1 MKRIACSE
9 GMVKSAVA
17 EFIGC
22 WSAGG
27 KASLSLDTQGGATT
41 ITFTCT
47 LGHPDAPLHKPSH
60 SHRRKRHRGP
70 AEKQRSRERAALHQM
85 RSKLALPTAPSP
97 TFSPSL
103 PSLPIS
109 PTPASVVDE
118 MPVTYRSCK
127 RCGLPCK
134 NHPAPGYGMA
144 TCQVSLAVSPST
156 PSSPKETLRD
166 ANDSMV
172 DLLSSPVKDSR
183 NESCYNCGERL
194 SPTHQCYETEL
205 TENDTLSQPPSP
217 GPTPT
222 PTPGSTPTPSS
233 ASPSPSTAISS
244 ASPSKEPAN
253 YRGLVDAYI
262 LCAEEG
268 YEALGL
274 RGQVLP
280 SEQDRPASQKI
291 KKSLSNV
298 LDACISFT
306 YEAFCKKYPELS
318 HDIIVS
324 KVTPLF
330 LEAKQHVPYDDIIQ
344 RLTEFRISSL
354 LSKYN
359 PEPKLDWTSP
369 KRNRKKK

>member
-1 MKRIACSE
+1 MLSVSQKDLDSFFLGLWGFKNSGNTWR
-9 GMVKSAVA
+9 MVKRNSG
-17 EFIGC
+17 FIEV
-22 WSAGG
+22 WL
-27 KASLSLDTQGGATT
+27 K
-41 ITFTCT
+41 
-47 LGHPDAPLHKPSH
+47 
-60 SHRRKRHRGP
+60 
-70 AEKQRSRERAALHQM
+70 
-85 RSKLALPTAPSP
+85 
-97 TFSPSL
+97 
-103 PSLPIS
+103 
-109 PTPASVVDE
+109 
-118 MPVTYRSCK
+118 TYFIYVC
-127 RCGLPCK
+127 
-134 NHPAPGYGMA
+134 
-144 TCQVSLAVSPST
+144 
-156 PSSPKETLRD
+156 
-166 ANDSMV
+166 
-172 DLLSSPVKDSR
+172 
-183 NESCYNCGERL
+183 
-194 SPTHQCYETEL
+194 
-205 TENDTLSQPPSP
+205 
-217 GPTPT
+217 
-222 PTPGSTPTPSS
+222 
-233 ASPSPSTAISS
+233 STAISS
-244 ASPSKEPAN
+244 AEPSKEPAN

-280 SEQDRPASQKI
+280 SEQDGPAGQKI
-291 KKSLSNV
+291 KTSLSNV